1 MQIRA
6 LRSFRGRYG
15 FVRKGL
21 VLTVEDSYA
30 RGLIQNRLAEVVAL
44 PVAPRRVAFEQAPVT
59 RSDPPGDGAETPS
72 SAPHRGRRSRRK
84 TSTTSEAEPD

>member
-6 LRSFRGRYG
+6 LTSFRGRYG

-30 RGLIQNRLAEVVAL
+30 HALIRNRLAQVVAL
-44 PVAPRRVAFEQAPVT
+44 PVAPRRIAFEQAPVT
-59 RSDPPGDGAETPS
+59 RSDPPDDGGETPS
-72 SAPHRGRRSRRK
+72 SARPVGRRSRKK
-84 TSTTSEAEPD
+84 TLTLFGAGHD